1 MKWRN
6 LRKRQKSRKASKNLD
21 TAVVSAFV
29 AALLCGLQ
37 YHSKR
42 SSGAFRGCVGE
53 RRVNEMTLD
62 ISFVHRSIEIL
73 SLCLDYEFTRQSTI
87 TTSY

>member
-1 MKWRN
+1 MPVR
-6 LRKRQKSRKASKNLD
+6 
-21 TAVVSAFV
+21 AFE
-29 AALLCGLQ
+29 
-37 YHSKR
+37 
-42 SSGAFRGCVGE
+42 RGTRRCVGE

-73 SLCLDYEFTRQSTI
+73 SLGLGYEYTRQSTI